1 MNFDKE
7 VFRIY
12 NTDMVNKRN
21 IDFNQDDVEITNE
34 DMEIT
39 EPDLETVE
47 AREKDIIHSL
57 REKLK
62 VCETE
67 RRNILEENQR
77 GKADFLNARRR
88 LEEERK
94 RDKERA
100 TISHVEELI
109 PLCDSFEVAM
119 ANKEQWEKVDTVWRK
134 GIEGI
139 SAQLNNLLNS
149 YQVKVLNPLGEAF
162 NPHLHEAISITTVI
176 DSNEHDMVVAVVQ
189 RGYSLTK
196 QDGTLELIRPAR
208 VVIGVHETN

>member
-1 MNFDKE
+1 
-7 VFRIY
+7 
-12 NTDMVNKRN
+12 MVNKRN
-21 IDFNQDDVEITNE
+21 KDIHQDEVEITTE
-34 DMEIT
+34 DLEIT
-39 EPDLETVE
+39 EPDLETIE
-47 AREKDIIHSL
+47 AREKDVSHSL

-62 VCETE
+62 ACEAE
-67 RRNILEENQR
+67 KRNILEETQR

-119 ANKEQWEKVDTVWRK
+119 ANKDQWEKVDTMWRK

-139 SAQLNNLLNS
+139 FAQLNNLLSS
-149 YQVKVLNPLGEAF
+149 YQIKVLNPEGEPF
-162 NPHLHEAISITTVI
+162 NPHLHEAISTTPVT
-176 DSNEHDMVVAVVQ
+176 DSKDHDKVVTVVQ
-189 RGYSLTK
+189 RGYSLNRA
-196 QDGTLELIRPAR
+196 DGTLELIRPAR